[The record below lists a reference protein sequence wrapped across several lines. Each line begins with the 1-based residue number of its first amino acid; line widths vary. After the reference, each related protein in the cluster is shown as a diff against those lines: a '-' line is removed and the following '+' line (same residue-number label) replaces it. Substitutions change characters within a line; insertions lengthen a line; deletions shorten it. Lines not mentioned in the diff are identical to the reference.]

1 MIEAPPGPLGA
12 AAERALTEPLRRL
25 DLVAPAPS
33 GARAAAP
40 AARRAEVEAWLARAA
55 SPLAGRVRTMRELQ
69 AAVTPPEPAAWSA
82 ALPAVAAL
90 FPAGLPRGELVELA
104 ARRSA
109 GRFGFLLALAA
120 AATESGENAA
130 LVDLG
135 DALDPQGAA
144 AAGVVLSRLLW
155 ARPRDLAQALAAAES
170 LVGGGFPLVVVDL
183 GLPPVP
189 GGRGAEAQWLR
200 LARAARAA
208 RTLVLVSTPYRACGV
223 AAGVALDLVA
233 ARPRWLG
240 VGNEPRLLAGV
251 ESRLAPTR
259 PRGGE
264 QPAVMERTLR
274 LAAS

>member
-1 MIEAPPGPLGA
+1 MIGPSPNLSRA
-12 AAERALTEPLRRL
+12 AVEMALAEPLRQI
-25 DLVAPAPS
+25 D
-33 GARAAAP
+33 ARARTP

-55 SPLAGRVRTMRELQ
+55 SPLAARVRTMRELQ
-69 AAVTPPEPAAWSA
+69 AAATPPEPAAWSA

-90 FPAGLPRGELVELA
+90 FPAGLPRGELVEVA

-109 GRFGFLLALAA
+109 GRFGLVLALVA
-120 AATESGENAA
+120 AATASGENAA

-144 AAGVVLSRLLW
+144 VTGVALSRLLW
-155 ARPRDLAQALAAAES
+155 ARPRDLKQTLAAAES
-170 LVGGGFPLVVVDL
+170 LLGGGFPLVAVDL

-208 RTLVLVSTPYRACGV
+208 PALLVVSAPYRVCGV
-223 AAGVALDLVA
+223 AAGIALTLA
-233 ARPRWLG
+233 APRARWHG
-240 VGNEPRLLAGV
+240 AGREPRLLAGL
-251 ESRLAPTR
+251 EARLAPAR
-259 PRGGE
+259 PQDGE
-264 QPAVMERTLR
+264 EGAEVERTLR

>member
-1 MIEAPPGPLGA
+1 MIGGSPAPFRA
-12 AAERALTEPLRRL
+12 TAESVLAEPLRRP
-25 DLVAPAPS
+25 DSVAVALVPA
-33 GARAAAP
+33 GAGTP
-40 AARRAEVEAWLARAA
+40 AVRRAEVEAWLRRAA
-55 SPLAGRVRTMRELQ
+55 SPLAARVRTMRELQ
-69 AAVTPPEPAAWSA
+69 AAAAPPEPAAWSA
-82 ALPAVAAL
+82 ALPAIAAL

-109 GRFGFLLALAA
+109 GRFGLLLALVAT
-120 AATESGENAA
+120 ATESGENAA

-135 DALDPQGAA
+135 DALDPQNAA
-144 AAGVVLSRLLW
+144 AAGVALSRLLW

-170 LVGGGFPLVVVDL
+170 LVGGGFPLVAVDL

-208 RTLVLVSTPYRACGV
+208 RTLLVVATPYRACGV
-223 AAGVALDLVA
+223 AAGVALTLA
-233 ARPRWLG
+233 APRARWHGTGSEPRWL
-240 VGNEPRLLAGV
+240 AGI
-251 ESRLAPTR
+251 EARLAPAR

-264 QPAVMERTLR
+264 EPAAAERTLR